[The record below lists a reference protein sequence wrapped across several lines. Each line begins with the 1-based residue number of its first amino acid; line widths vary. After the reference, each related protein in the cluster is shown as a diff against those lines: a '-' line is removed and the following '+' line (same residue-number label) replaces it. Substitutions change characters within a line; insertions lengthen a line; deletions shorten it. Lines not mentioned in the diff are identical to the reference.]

1 MRPGEPIAGE
11 PVRRPIMHHATEPM
25 GSVLQPVSFCDKN
38 KAHVA
43 CNNVSEELG
52 QKGTPSMSHDST
64 ETASG
69 KVNNDNRSIS
79 PYERLHQA
87 ASLPDKATALL
98 ATFDVIAGIGCLPVA
113 LGPDSKGGIK
123 KPTGGADWGL
133 QPLDTRRRVFV
144 KAVNGEA
151 RGGTLDAMGVGL
163 QPRGRLLV
171 IDVDPP
177 GKDRTKLDES
187 LAELTELSGGECPST
202 FRVDGQGGCHLWF
215 IVSDRLLSRW
225 AKACK
230 GKVVIRL
237 VCGGSLELFM
247 PIEDTQYQVATA
259 PSTGKTIA
267 CHIDPAPLPEPFE
280 AALLAMFCQADKK
293 ATPAAPF
300 IGDADQSWTAREK
313 CFHAIISQCDR
324 AIRSAPQGSR
334 HDAIRDR
341 SLLLAGYAGG
351 MGYTGRKAE
360 CTSVLIEAAMAV
372 GSSEREARRVVNFGW
387 INGVEKPLV
396 PSDPRYLKI
405 EQDFADRASRL
416 AAERVKTGS
425 LIESLASKA
434 ASLPVE
440 DSQRAATIFEGREP
454 DSKVDPT
461 TCDFTTQGLMDML
474 NHDSTEAYRHLVE
487 GYLESSQ
494 CMLVGAMGAGK
505 GCFGPMLANHI
516 TNGIDWWTG
525 RKCKPGS
532 VVIISPEDN
541 PETIKQR
548 CRFVG
553 ARVHGDIVDGVAT
566 ISGPRVLC
574 MGSGSGPIMWPN
586 GDRRSISETAFL
598 DLLMEAT
605 GDLRLIVIDPVKSF
619 MGRRGPSESEE
630 DHVRRVLTISLNWAN
645 KNGVAIL
652 LIIHPAK
659 GAGVRN
665 VNDQASGSHAW
676 TAVTRSVIAIEKNL
690 NYGPSARALIAGRQ
704 SNAQEGPIAI
714 FDLEVGDAKDKSGE
728 RVPVTDTDG
737 IVEFNPDGAIRH
749 VSTVRL
755 TYRESLPADHEYEL
769 PSFDREGSKGKS
781 AKMTGRK
788 VVDTAGIRL
797 AACRLVASQSGG
809 RMSSFPDEELLPQMG
824 PVGTDDRWLHFACGH
839 LAREF
844 GCSPSTALN
853 KVRPVFK
860 RTGQEPV
867 PGFVTRSVKTGFGDE
882 GQWFWES
889 HPEQRQSSES
899 DTVF

>member
-1 MRPGEPIAGE
+1 
-11 PVRRPIMHHATEPM
+11 V
-25 GSVLQPVSFCDKN
+25 
-38 KAHVA
+38 
-43 CNNVSEELG
+43 
-52 QKGTPSMSHDST
+52 
-64 ETASG
+64 
-69 KVNNDNRSIS
+69 
-79 PYERLHQA
+79 
-87 ASLPDKATALL
+87 
-98 ATFDVIAGIGCLPVA
+98 
-113 LGPDSKGGIK
+113 
-123 KPTGGADWGL
+123 
-133 QPLDTRRRVFV
+133 V
-144 KAVNGEA
+144 K
-151 RGGTLDAMGVGL
+151 
-163 QPRGRLLV
+163 
-171 IDVDPP
+171 
-177 GKDRTKLDES
+177 
-187 LAELTELSGGECPST
+187 
-202 FRVDGQGGCHLWF
+202 
-215 IVSDRLLSRW
+215 
-225 AKACK
+225 
-230 GKVVIRL
+230 L
-237 VCGGSLELFM
+237 VCGGNLELFM
-247 PIEDTQYQVATA
+247 PMEDTQYQVAMA

-280 AALLAMFCQADKK
+280 ATLLAMFCQADKK
-293 ATPAAPF
+293 ATLAAPF

-313 CFHAIISQCDR
+313 CFHAIMGQCNK
-324 AIRSAPQGSR
+324 AIREAPQGGR
-334 HDAIRDR
+334 HNAIRDR

-351 MGYTGRKAE
+351 MGYASKKAE
-360 CTSVLIEAAMAV
+360 CTSVLIEAAVAV
-372 GSSEREARRVVNFGW
+372 GASEQEARRVVSFGW
-387 INGVEKPLV
+387 INGIERPLI

-405 EQDFADRASRL
+405 EQDFADRASGL
-416 AAERVKTGS
+416 AAEKVETRS

-434 ASLPVE
+434 ASLPIE
-440 DSQRAATIFEGREP
+440 DSQRADTVFEGREP

-474 NHDSTEAYRHLVE
+474 NQDSTEAYRHLVE

-553 ARVHGDIVDGVAT
+553 ARVHGDIADGVAT

-619 MGRRGPSESEE
+619 MGKRGPSESEE

-704 SNAQEGPIAI
+704 SNAQEGLTAI

-737 IVEFNPDGAIRH
+737 IVEFNPDGTNRH

-755 TYRESLPADHEYEL
+755 TYRESLPVDHEYEL
-769 PSFDREGSKGKS
+769 PSFDREGSKGKA

-788 VVDTAGIRL
+788 VVDTTAIRL

-867 PGFVTRSVKTGFGDE
+867 SGFATRGVRTGFGSE

-889 HPEQRQSSES
+889 YPEPSQSSDS
-899 DTVF
+899 DAVF